1 MNSKNLLTDM
11 PIGKALFILS
21 LPIVISNLL
30 QTAYQLTD
38 AYWIG
43 HLGADAVATVTVAGM
58 VIFLTISL
66 GSGLSIAGSI
76 LIAQYFGAKK
86 WQKVNH
92 IARQTLLMIIFTSIF
107 LGVIGFIF
115 AKQIVLIIGVD
126 ENILSQTV
134 SFVRINF
141 IGLIFSF
148 SFFMFQSIMR
158 GIGRP
163 NIPIF
168 IVGFTLIINFLLNP
182 FLIWTLK
189 FGVIGSAITTLISQS
204 IATIIGFLI
213 LFSGKYG
220 IKLSFKDFIPDKK
233 AIKTSFLLGYPS
245 SIEMIA
251 RSLGILIVTG
261 IVALFGTKAIA
272 GFGAAGN
279 VLQVVIIFAMG
290 LSMAT
295 SILVG
300 QNIGAGNIKKAKK
313 VNFISALVSFGLMTS
328 LGIISFIFAPNIVKF
343 FIPND
348 NEVVLIGSEIIRI
361 SSLFFGLIGV
371 QMSFTG
377 VLRAI
382 GKTKIPMITTI
393 LSQWILKLPIA
404 YLLSHYT
411 FLKLSGVWW
420 SDPIVSIIMTIIV
433 FIIMLKIDWSKSNM
447 TKDEKLEKDVIEG
460 IMIEEPAKG

>member
-11 PIGKALFILS
+11 PIWKALFILS

-30 QTAYQLTD
+30 QTAYHLTD
-38 AYWIG
+38 AYWIW
-43 HLGADAVATVTVAGM
+43 HLWADAVATVTVAWM
-58 VIFLTISL
+58 ILFLTISL
-66 GSGLSIAGSI
+66 WSWLSIAGSI
-76 LIAQYFGAKK
+76 LIAQYFWAKK
-86 WQKVNH
+86 WEKVNH
-92 IARQTLLMIIFTSIF
+92 IAAQTLLMIIFTSIF
-107 LGVIGFIF
+107 LWVIWFIF
-115 AKQIVLIIGVD
+115 AREIVLLIWVD
-126 ENILSQTV
+126 EKILTQTV

-141 IGLIFSF
+141 IWLIFSF

-158 GIGRP
+158 WIWRP

-168 IVGFTLIINFLLNP
+168 IVWFTLIINFLLNP

-189 FGVIGSAITTLISQS
+189 LWVIWSAITTLISQS
-204 IATIIGFLI
+204 IATIIWFVI
-213 LFSGKYG
+213 LFSWKYW

-233 AIKTSFLLGYPS
+233 AIKTSFLLWYPS

-251 RSLGILIVTG
+251 RSLWILIVTW
-261 IVALFGTKAIA
+261 IVAIFWTKALA
-272 GFGAAGN
+272 WFWAAWN
-279 VLQVVIIFAMG
+279 VLQVVIIFAMW

-295 SILVG
+295 SILVW
-300 QNIGAGNIKKAKK
+300 QNIWAWNIKKAKK
-313 VNFISALVSFGLMTS
+313 VNFISALVSFGLMTT
-328 LGIISFIFAPNIVKF
+328 LWIISFIFAPNIIKF

-348 NEVVLIGSEIIRI
+348 TEVVFIWSEIIRI
-361 SSLFFGLIGV
+361 SSLFFGLIWI
-371 QMSFTG
+371 QMSFTW

-382 GKTKIPMITTI
+382 WKTKIPMITTI

-411 FLKLSGVWW
+411 FLKLNWVWW
-420 SDPIVSIIMTIIV
+420 SDPIVSIIMTIII

-447 TKDEKLEKDVIEG
+447 TKDEKLEKEVIEW